1 MDNITYISHR
11 INTVQELKKIPEE
24 YGIEIDL
31 RDYQENIILQHDP
44 FKSGEL
50 FTDFIKEFN
59 HKIIILN
66 IKSEGIEYKILE
78 ILKNNN
84 ITNYF
89 FLDSSFPMIYKLLKI
104 TDKIAIRF
112 SEFESLES
120 VLTMKNKIQWVW
132 VDCFTKFPLS
142 LKTYTILKKY
152 FKLCYVSPEL
162 QQQYDKIMEYKH
174 FFLNFNLIP
183 NAICC
188 KYYNINL
195 YKKKRII
202 SFSLWG
208 DIKLY
213 CIGAIKNAILA
224 KKYFPEWYCRFYY
237 DETVPIIII
246 DFLKSMDNTELY
258 FIQKPSGG
266 TKYKENG
273 QYGMLWRYYPIN
285 DTNVD
290 IFIARDVDSRIS
302 LYEYNIINQFI
313 KGDNIIH
320 CFRNTNEPLCRGG
333 TFSFK
338 NFNNLIN
345 NTTKLDF
352 KKIISDIDSSNTPIY
367 TDETFL
373 NNKILPLYSNRYCSN
388 VRKFNI
394 PTPTYCGQ
402 YVGQVLDEYDKP
414 FDKIDHIQEFNFNNN
429 YDDLDLIINNL
440 FLV

>member
-24 YGIEIDL
+24 YGIETDL

-208 DIKLY
+208 DI
-213 CIGAIKNAILA
+213 
-224 KKYFPEWYCRFYY
+224 
-237 DETVPIIII
+237 
-246 DFLKSMDNTELY
+246 
-258 FIQKPSGG
+258 
-266 TKYKENG
+266 
-273 QYGMLWRYYPIN
+273 
-285 DTNVD
+285 
-290 IFIARDVDSRIS
+290 
-302 LYEYNIINQFI
+302 
-313 KGDNIIH
+313 
-320 CFRNTNEPLCRGG
+320 
-333 TFSFK
+333 
-338 NFNNLIN
+338 
-345 NTTKLDF
+345 
-352 KKIISDIDSSNTPIY
+352 
-367 TDETFL
+367 
-373 NNKILPLYSNRYCSN
+373 
-388 VRKFNI
+388 
-394 PTPTYCGQ
+394 
-402 YVGQVLDEYDKP
+402 
-414 FDKIDHIQEFNFNNN
+414 N
-429 YDDLDLIINNL
+429 YI
-440 FLV
+440 V